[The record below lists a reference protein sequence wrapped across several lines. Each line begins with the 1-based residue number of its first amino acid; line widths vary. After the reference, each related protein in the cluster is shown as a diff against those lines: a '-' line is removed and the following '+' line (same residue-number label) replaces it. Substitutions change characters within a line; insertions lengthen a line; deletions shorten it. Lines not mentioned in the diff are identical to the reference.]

1 MKALALAVALLTA
14 APSLAQDNNADK
26 LRAPAPTASQPAA
39 ATTETEATQKSEMA
53 PEGADAAKFR
63 SPPPGRPMPNY
74 PGYEPGS
81 GPNYPYPPN
90 HTGTLVVLSREEL
103 TERLERM
110 EELLEYLDERA
121 DRNTR
126 TRLRRAQETLNTL
139 MRQVSEAPLLATVM
153 PRPQPPPPPRE
164 PVIRPMSQNAFGKL
178 DDAIA
183 RENFND
189 DKLRVLYAGIH
200 NNNFLC
206 SQVAALME
214 RFNFTQDKLNA
225 LRALKPRIIDPE
237 NHFILSNS
245 FKFSSDK
252 KRAQEILS
260 QR

>member
-26 LRAPAPTASQPAA
+26 LRAPAPTASQA
-39 ATTETEATQKSEMA
+39 ATTEAAAAQKTEAA
-53 PEGADAAKFR
+53 PEGDAAKFR
-63 SPPPGRPMPNY
+63 APPPGRPMPNHPDY
-74 PGYEPGS
+74 HPGS

-90 HTGTLVVLSREEL
+90 NNTGTLIVISREEL

-139 MRQVSEAPLLATVM
+139 MRQVSDAPLLATVM
-153 PRPQPPPPPRE
+153 PRPQPPPPPPE
-164 PVIRPMSQNAFGKL
+164 PMVRPMSQNAFRKF
-178 DDAIA
+178 DEAIA
-183 RENFND
+183 REAYND
-189 DKLRVLYAGIH
+189 DKLRVLYAGIYD
-200 NNNFLC
+200 NNFLS
-206 SQVAALME
+206 SQVAALLE
-214 RFNFTQDKLNA
+214 RFPFSQDKLNA
-225 LRALKPRIIDPE
+225 VRALKPRIIDPE
-237 NHFILSNS
+237 NHFIIINA

-252 KRAQEILS
+252 KKAQEILT